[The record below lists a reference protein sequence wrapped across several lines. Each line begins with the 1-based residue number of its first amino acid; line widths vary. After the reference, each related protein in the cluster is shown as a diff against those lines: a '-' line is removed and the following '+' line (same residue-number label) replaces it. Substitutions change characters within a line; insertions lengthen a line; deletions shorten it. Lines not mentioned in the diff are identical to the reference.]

1 MSAPKNRKMQEKKP
15 QKELTADEKK
25 LEMEK
30 RRKAADTQYKPFES
44 KRKWNSRFAEYQVA
58 QWRFVKQNLYVTMD
72 TIVPNMPKK
81 PLEEPDDSKYH
92 LQIAEID
99 EQIEQMNESFKEKKA
114 NKWEKRSKMVDG

>member
-1 MSAPKNRKMQEKKP
+1 M
-15 QKELTADEKK
+15 
-25 LEMEK
+25 
-30 RRKAADTQYKPFES
+30 
-44 KRKWNSRFAEYQVA
+44 
-58 QWRFVKQNLYVTMD
+58 KQNLYVTMD